1 MRFAWIDSRSLLSGS
16 ATELAERNV
25 VHFRLVEGDPLSA
38 EASCEVGVD
47 LARGDWRTRVEV
59 RSRMTCDR
67 ERFLVTTELDA
78 YEGAAEHRVAARRW
92 THEIARDG
100 G

>member
-1 MRFAWIDSRSLLSGS
+1 
-16 ATELAERNV
+16 
-25 VHFRLVEGDPLSA
+25 
-38 EASCEVGVD
+38 
-47 LARGDWRTRVEV
+47 
-59 RSRMTCDR
+59 MTCDR

-78 YEGAAEHRVAARRW
+78 YEGATRCFARRW